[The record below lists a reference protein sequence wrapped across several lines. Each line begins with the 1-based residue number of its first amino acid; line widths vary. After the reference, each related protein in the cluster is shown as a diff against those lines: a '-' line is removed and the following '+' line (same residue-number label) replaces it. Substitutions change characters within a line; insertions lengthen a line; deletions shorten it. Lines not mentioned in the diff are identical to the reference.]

1 VGGNFEFD
9 LEAELGARLLLNDR
23 WSLIVEGAFQHISN
37 ADTAARNVGV
47 NALGAR
53 VGLGWIY

>member
-1 VGGNFEFD
+1 
-9 LEAELGARLLLNDR
+9 LNDR
-23 WSLIVEGAFQHISN
+23 WSLLIEGGYQHISN

-47 NALGAR
+47 NAFGGS